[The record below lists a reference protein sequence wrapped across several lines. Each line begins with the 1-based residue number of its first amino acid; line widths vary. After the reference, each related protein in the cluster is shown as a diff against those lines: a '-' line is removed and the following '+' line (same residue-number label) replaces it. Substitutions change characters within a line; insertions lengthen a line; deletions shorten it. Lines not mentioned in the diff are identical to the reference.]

1 MGSSPGRDGEIRG
14 PRAVQGDAERGHELL
29 RAVARSARGL
39 PQDPRAD
46 HRGWPPLC
54 PLWVAAPLPPCGWPP
69 PFPPWLT
76 RQRDL
81 GVDEVGRVFDRVV
94 KLPAAGSVRS
104 RARSIRP
111 RALRSASLK
120 TGLDTGGIQTPAAG
134 RLLLVQPPPHAANGR
149 RERALSVCADAWL
162 PRPRAAQ
169 PNLNPLDT
177 TPIPTEYKRPTSPRS
192 GTLSALAL
200 SRPSA
205 SGARAQIAE
214 NSHR

>member
-1 MGSSPGRDGEIRG
+1 MKMQRAADESSFERSRDLLTGCPKTQEEITVDG
-14 PRAVQGDAERGHELL
+14 
-29 RAVARSARGL
+29 
-39 PQDPRAD
+39 
-46 HRGWPPLC
+46 C
-54 PLWVAAPLPPCGWPP
+54 PLARRGGRLLPPVWPALC
-69 PFPPWLT
+69 PWLT

-149 RERALSVCADAWL
+149 RERALSVCADAW
-162 PRPRAAQ
+162 PYRPRTAQ
-169 PNLNPLDT
+169 PTLNQAET
-177 TPIPTEYKRPTSPRS
+177 TPIRTEYKSIARIPHSV
-192 GTLSALAL
+192 
-200 SRPSA
+200 PSQSVDA
-205 SGARAQIAE
+205 EPPGPGAGAQPAD
-214 NSHR
+214 HLHQ

>member
-1 MGSSPGRDGEIRG
+1 MQRAADESSFERSRDLLTGCPKTQEEITVDG
-14 PRAVQGDAERGHELL
+14 
-29 RAVARSARGL
+29 
-39 PQDPRAD
+39 
-46 HRGWPPLC
+46 C
-54 PLWVAAPLPPCGWPP
+54 PLARRGGRLLPPVWPALC
-69 PFPPWLT
+69 PWLT

-149 RERALSVCADAWL
+149 RERALSMCADAWL

-177 TPIPTEYKRPTSPRS
+177 TPIPTEYKSPTSPRS